1 MEGDASNDATRGIM
15 YKELELLTIEEAAQ
29 FLNVKV
35 SNLRSAVFRKKI
47 RHFKVGAL
55 IRFDKSDLVQWLEEK
70 LVQPTKINLKKSH

>member
-1 MEGDASNDATRGIM
+1 M

-55 IRFDKSDLVQWLEEK
+55 IRFDKADLVQWLQEK
-70 LVQPTKINLKKSH
+70 LVQPTKSNVKRTH